1 MVVIWTPG
9 SRRLKNS
16 AAKGLK
22 GASLD
27 KRVCQLPRC
36 QDTKNLL
43 PRSLGFRSGRSTMNS
58 TSCVIEA
65 NPDVSGTGVSSPA
78 VRTLLKTITDLI
90 PPQIRASIYALC
102 LGGTLVSYFLR
113 VFSPGEDQEEF
124 SRSVSSA
131 LGMQGLALLCT
142 AIYQTFRTE
151 LTLFHAICV
160 VHLLALLGLNLISKG
175 RYAGF
180 GPWRMWFFALI
191 QVIALG
197 AFIALNVYLW
207 ITAPHFGSQPSCN
220 PDTVYVVF
228 GVSIQA
234 TSPVFRYIILG
245 TLGATAA
252 GYLLVF
258 TCMLPCICGSWI
270 HRRRDRRD
278 NHGFQGRRRNCT
290 KWFVQTSTTADGQG
304 ETNQKKLTG
313 QALTNY
319 TLNRAAYCGLCIY
332 LIVSLEQTIQRNTL
346 DPQEKGWTFGQV
358 IAIFLLLGV
367 ANEFLNVV
375 LASWDRKIGH
385 EAGSQEQT
393 QVRPASSGADS
404 SSLC

>member
-1 MVVIWTPG
+1 MY
-9 SRRLKNS
+9 L
-16 AAKGLK
+16 
-22 GASLD
+22 
-27 KRVCQLPRC
+27 
-36 QDTKNLL
+36 
-43 PRSLGFRSGRSTMNS
+43 
-58 TSCVIEA
+58 
-65 NPDVSGTGVSSPA
+65 
-78 VRTLLKTITDLI
+78 
-90 PPQIRASIYALC
+90 PQIRASIYALC
-102 LGGTLVSYFLR
+102 LGGTLVSYLLR

-180 GPWRMWFFALI
+180 GPWRMWVFALI
-191 QVIALG
+191 HVVALG

-220 PDTVYVVF
+220 LDTVYVVF

-245 TLGATAA
+245 TLAAIAA
-252 GYLLVF
+252 GYLLAF
-258 TCMLPCICGSWI
+258 TCMLPCICVSWN
-270 HRRRDRRD
+270 RRRRGLRD
-278 NHGFQGRRRNCT
+278 NNPGFQGRRGNWT
-290 KWFVQTSTTADGQG
+290 MWFVHTSTTTEGQE
-304 ETNQKKLTG
+304 ETKQKKLTG

-393 QVRPASSGADS
+393 QVSRVSSGADS